1 MSESVVLGEINTPS
15 GVLVVLDPGLGRFW
29 RHGTQP
35 RSPRRADG
43 DEIDMG
49 IIGPNAVAAGRAY
62 DRQFDPRYLFDIP
75 VDYAE
80 RMQEQFKGFAAERG
94 FDARA
99 ERLSHRVPH
108 VERARLAVEAGG
120 GIGVVTFNRLWAVAC
135 GGLPVTGAWSV
146 VATSMPDGEFAGR
159 WRWID
164 VVVAPGVEVVTTVP
178 VQGVMVDHGQLMC
191 VDLDALGEFRMWES
205 LDGCGDFVFWGAD
218 AATAA
223 KTVGAPRLGGEE
235 FGWLDLPMAELDA
248 LADRTQ
254 GLIDEHGW
262 RMAVD
267 YRPHDN
273 LERLNAQ
280 VRVNQTRAGTVLLG
294 GVPACGFD
302 NRWGDGIFTVSRGL
316 GSAGELVRVRL
327 DVGDDDTQR
336 RMRRVWLMSCGAV
349 VSRLVWDDR
358 QPPRIIERG
367 PAIRSNDSGWQMFSG
382 GESDQFMQDA
392 ANFRIVEVRQVIDRY
407 PMFKEVMDAAAGSVF
422 HLQDDRYVAD

>member
-15 GVLVVLDPGLGRFW
+15 GVLVVLDPGFGRFW
-29 RHGTQP
+29 RHDAEP
-35 RSPRRADG
+35 RSPRQADD
-43 DEIDMG
+43 DEIDMR
-49 IIGPNAVAAGRAY
+49 IVGPDAVAAGRTY

-75 VDYAE
+75 VAYAE
-80 RMQEQFKGFAAERG
+80 QVQAQFNAFAAERG

-108 VERARLAVEAGG
+108 LERTRLAVEIGG
-120 GIGVVTFNRLWAVAC
+120 DIGVVTFNRLWAVAC
-135 GGLPVTGAWSV
+135 NGLPATGAWPV
-146 VATSMPDGEFAGR
+146 VATSMPDGEFGGR

-178 VQGVMVDHGQLMC
+178 VQGAMVDHGQSMC
-191 VDLDALGEFRMWES
+191 VDLEALGEFRMWES
-205 LDGCGDFVFWGAD
+205 LDGLGDFVFWGAD

-223 KTVGAPRLGGEE
+223 EAVGAPPLGGNE

-248 LADRTQ
+248 VADRTQ
-254 GLIDEHGW
+254 GLIGEHGW
-262 RMAVD
+262 QMAVD

-280 VRVNQTRAGTVLLG
+280 VRVNQTRAGTVELG
-294 GVPACGFD
+294 GAQACGFD
-302 NRWGDGIFTVSRGL
+302 NRWGDGIFTVARGL

-327 DVGDDDTQR
+327 DVGDDDTQG
-336 RMRRVWLMSCGAV
+336 RMRRARLMACGAV
-349 VSRLVWDDR
+349 VSWLVWDDR
-358 QPPRIIERG
+358 QPPRFIEREST
-367 PAIRSNDSGWQMFSG
+367 IRSNDSGWLMFSG

-392 ANFRIVEVRQVIDRY
+392 ANFRIVEVRQLIDRY
-407 PMFKEVMDAAAGSVF
+407 PMFKEVMDAPHGAVF

>member
-1 MSESVVLGEINTPS
+1 
-15 GVLVVLDPGLGRFW
+15 
-29 RHGTQP
+29 
-35 RSPRRADG
+35 
-43 DEIDMG
+43 
-49 IIGPNAVAAGRAY
+49 
-62 DRQFDPRYLFDIP
+62 
-75 VDYAE
+75 
-80 RMQEQFKGFAAERG
+80 
-94 FDARA
+94 
-99 ERLSHRVPH
+99 
-108 VERARLAVEAGG
+108 
-120 GIGVVTFNRLWAVAC
+120 
-135 GGLPVTGAWSV
+135 
-146 VATSMPDGEFAGR
+146 
-159 WRWID
+159 
-164 VVVAPGVEVVTTVP
+164 
-178 VQGVMVDHGQLMC
+178 MVDHGQLMC

-302 NRWGDGIFTVSRGL
+302 NRWGDGTFTVSRGL

-422 HLQDDRYVAD
+422 HLQDERYVAD